1 MVRKGKLEKA
11 CGYWQ
16 ITIEVRLER
25 NSIYP
30 QENETSSNEL
40 KIMYSNISKQIS
52 TVQEERQKI
61 LIFRDFSAEVNAYIE
76 GKKPK
81 IEESVKNYD
90 LVIIN
95 KENKVF

>member
-1 MVRKGKLEKA
+1 MVRKGKLGKA
-11 CGYWQ
+11 CGCWQ

-52 TVQEERQKI
+52 TVQEERQKT
-61 LIFRDFSAEVNAYIE
+61 LIFRDFSAKVNAYIE
-76 GKKPK
+76 GNKPK

-95 KENKVF
+95 KENKVC